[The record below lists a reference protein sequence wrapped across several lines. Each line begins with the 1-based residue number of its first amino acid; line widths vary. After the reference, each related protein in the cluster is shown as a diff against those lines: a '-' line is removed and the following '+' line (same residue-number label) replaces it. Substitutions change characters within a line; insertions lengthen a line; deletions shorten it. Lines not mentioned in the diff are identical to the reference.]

1 MAPRQGW
8 QSRLLNC
15 DSSGL
20 TILYQ
25 NLEKC
30 ISQRSNLFCN
40 TKTSTFPLMRT
51 VHLAP
56 HSLQQLFNS
65 QPLSA
70 SLIRLTHTE
79 TQPPRNLPLKDFI
92 GNMEVL
98 SVSKP
103 AGIVKK
109 SSQSDVI
116 SGGLVPPWCAI
127 KGSTRR
133 SEAAVL
139 SSDGTSWMFDEHFW
153 WIKTFQEKKLPVNDD
168 RCYYVPA
175 FFVSFL
181 LVCFMV
187 LSKCFA

>member
-1 MAPRQGW
+1 
-8 QSRLLNC
+8 
-15 DSSGL
+15 
-20 TILYQ
+20 
-25 NLEKC
+25 
-30 ISQRSNLFCN
+30 
-40 TKTSTFPLMRT
+40 
-51 VHLAP
+51 
-56 HSLQQLFNS
+56 
-65 QPLSA
+65 
-70 SLIRLTHTE
+70 
-79 TQPPRNLPLKDFI
+79 
-92 GNMEVL
+92 MEVL

>member
-1 MAPRQGW
+1 MYQPKVKFVLQYKNKHFSFDAY
-8 QSRLLNC
+8 S
-15 DSSGL
+15 SSGS
-20 TILYQ
+20 
-25 NLEKC
+25 
-30 ISQRSNLFCN
+30 SQFTATLQ
-40 TKTSTFPLMRT
+40 
-51 VHLAP
+51 LAASVGITHPP
-56 HSLQQLFNS
+56 HSHRK
-65 QPLSA
+65 LS
-70 SLIRLTHTE
+70 LRE
-79 TQPPRNLPLKDFI
+79 NLPLKDFI

-168 RCYYVPA
+168 RCYYVPT